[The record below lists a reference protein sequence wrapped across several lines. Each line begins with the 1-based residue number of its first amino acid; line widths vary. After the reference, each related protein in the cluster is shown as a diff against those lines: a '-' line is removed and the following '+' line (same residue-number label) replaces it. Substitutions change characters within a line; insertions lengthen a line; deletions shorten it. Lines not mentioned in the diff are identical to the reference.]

1 MITVSFIRKYNIILF
16 ENILRYS
23 NQVLS
28 QKKLLTNRYYD
39 YYYDCLNASK
49 SVFCGSF
56 SKKLSLNICHDN
68 SYLWTSY

>member
-49 SVFCGSF
+49 SVFHG
-56 SKKLSLNICHDN
+56 
-68 SYLWTSY
+68 